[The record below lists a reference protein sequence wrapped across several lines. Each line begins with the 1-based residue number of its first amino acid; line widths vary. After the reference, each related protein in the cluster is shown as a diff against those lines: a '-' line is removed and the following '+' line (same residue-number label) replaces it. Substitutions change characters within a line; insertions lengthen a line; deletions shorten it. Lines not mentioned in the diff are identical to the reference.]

1 MGVINLTRGRNDRTI
16 VEDLRPAE
24 ETETK
29 NDVNVEQNRLG
40 SVISNQGRSEKEIKE
55 HPDGVSANA
64 APGVRKAEAVALV
77 WGKKTVYATYA
88 W

>member
-16 VEDLRPAE
+16 VEDLRPTQDA
-24 ETETK
+24 ETK
-29 NDVNVEQNRLG
+29 TDINIEQNTVG
-40 SVISNQGRSEKEIKE
+40 SDIGNLDRSEKEIQA
-55 HPDGVSANA
+55 HPDQVSADA

-77 WGKKTVYATYA
+77 WSKKAVYATYA